1 RRPGLKHN
9 HFLGR
14 KMGKE
19 GERGSIAKRWSRRT
33 RSDVE
38 GRIEFRGVGLV
49 YPVGGEPGAQAKI
62 ARSGPAREA
71 VKAGRARVKREL
83 LAETNEPDI
92 TSELSYFLAPSHL
105 SHRKFP
111 NTKPNSSASSCAEPL
126 FQSER
131 RAYPEAMPNGS
142 GAHRRR
148 ELLKCP
154 ARVDCYAG

>member
-1 RRPGLKHN
+1 
-9 HFLGR
+9 
-14 KMGKE
+14 MGKE

-92 TSELSYFLAPSHL
+92 TSELSYFLPPSQL
-105 SHRKFP
+105 LNPTQIVPAGS
-111 NTKPNSSASSCAEPL
+111 L
-126 FQSER
+126 ILQS
-131 RAYPEAMPNGS
+131 
-142 GAHRRR
+142 
-148 ELLKCP
+148 
-154 ARVDCYAG
+154 